1 MSKPVL
7 AVRRNQGLGK
17 GVIEFTNKLYLKL
30 KEIAKWYTK
39 KRNGNYFII
48 SLATSIILL
57 E

>member
-48 SLATSIILL
+48 SFATSIILL